1 MLSKLGLPDLRVVG
15 PEHEPLRSLV
25 TAAATNARRRMC
37 RPDGEISQSNG
48 TRHTTRMAKISSTC
62 CCQDGDERFERSHP
76 STIGGADFLR
86 DETTS
91 CRAFTVGHSTRSIEE
106 FISLL
111 IGHEITQLVDVRTVP
126 KSRHNPQFETH
137 ALEKSLRSCGIGYA
151 LAPGLGGFRRTSAES
166 PNSAWRNLSF
176 RGYADYMLTP
186 DFNESLVAAM
196 ELMKSDRV
204 ALMCA
209 EAVPWRCH
217 RSLIADAMV
226 VHGHEVCEISSP
238 TRLQLHR
245 LTSFA
250 RVEGETITY
259 PPEGET

>member
-1 MLSKLGLPDLRVVG
+1 M
-15 PEHEPLRSLV
+15 
-25 TAAATNARRRMC
+25 AR
-37 RPDGEISQSNG
+37 II
-48 TRHTTRMAKISSTC
+48 ATC
-62 CCQDGDERFERSHP
+62 CCSNGDASYELSHP
-76 STIGGADFLR
+76 SAVGGSDMTSGDA
-86 DETTS
+86 TS
-91 CRAFTVGHSTRSIEE
+91 CCAFTVGHSTRPIEE
-106 FISLL
+106 FIALL
-111 IGHEITQLVDVRTVP
+111 TAHRITQLVDVRTVP

-137 ALEKSLRSCGIGYA
+137 ALAESLKASKIGYA
-151 LAPGLGGFRRTSAES
+151 LAPGLGGFRRTSPES

-217 RSLIADAMV
+217 RSLIADSLL

-238 TRLQLHR
+238 TRLQRHK
-245 LTSFA
+245 LTPFA
-250 RVEGETITY
+250 LVEGVRITY
-259 PPEGET
+259 PPEAEM